1 MRRTLGLLSVVL
13 LGGCAGYAADYWKS
27 KESLISPQLV
37 RYGLT
42 GAQGQCVEQG
52 LTKSLSTWQLRQL
65 SDMAG
70 RLQPGGANPA
80 SLGPREFFQI
90 ARLVEDPAVGP
101 AAQQVFQMCKI
112 AVAPTPATPAAQ
124 GQPSSTTTPG
134 TTSTGTADP
143 VTAAPLQPPAA
154 DPLWVN
160 LGAAKT
166 GQGIAVDARSVTRG
180 PSWRQAWFRLL
191 NSDQGNVGDVG
202 YLLRIDCPARQIT
215 AHAGRKYAPAGQLIE
230 QREYPTPEGPMTI
243 EPGTVIEVA
252 YHALCDDPK

>member
-13 LGGCAGYAADYWKS
+13 LGGCAGYAADYLKS

-37 RYGLT
+37 RYGMA
-42 GAQGQCVEQG
+42 GAQGACVETG
-52 LTKSLSTWQLRQL
+52 LTKELSTWQLRQL
-65 SDMAG
+65 GDMAE
-70 RLQPGGANPA
+70 RLVPGGRNQSA
-80 SLGPREFFQI
+80 LGPREFVQI
-90 ARLVEDPAVGP
+90 ARLVEDSEVAPATQRVLQSCNIALAP
-101 AAQQVFQMCKI
+101 AAAAPSRPVQPPATTAPGTPASPVL
-112 AVAPTPATPAAQ
+112 PTPA
-124 GQPSSTTTPG
+124 
-134 TTSTGTADP
+134 
-143 VTAAPLQPPAA
+143 LPPEGE
-154 DPLWVN
+154 PLWVN

-180 PSWRQAWFRLL
+180 ASWRQAWFRLL

-202 YLLRIDCPARQIT
+202 YLLRIDCPARVIT

-230 QREYPTPEGPMTI
+230 QKEYPSPEGPMGI